1 MPWVKKESR
10 PHNPYSIAALI
21 AVSAVCVGILIG
33 YTRWGATAAIVSLVE
48 KELAE
53 TEAHIQ
59 VLEKR
64 LTAIESIIIGNKPV
78 DGAAEDGTGEI
89 KKSEGKANP

>member
-1 MPWVKKESR
+1 MPWVKKVSR
-10 PHNPYSIAALI
+10 PHNPHWIAALI

-53 TEAHIQ
+53 TQAHIR

-64 LTAIESIIIGNKPV
+64 LTAMESIIIRDKPV
-78 DGAAEDGTGEI
+78 DGAAGWNRGD
-89 KKSEGKANP
+89 

>member
-1 MPWVKKESR
+1 VLANPDETTNMPWVKKVPR
-10 PHNPYSIAALI
+10 PHNPHWITALI

-53 TEAHIQ
+53 TQAHIR

-64 LTAIESIIIGNKPV
+64 LTAMESIIIRDKPV
-78 DGAAEDGTGEI
+78 DGAAEDGTG
-89 KKSEGKANP
+89 